1 MISFTKLALLATAAL
16 AVVNANGDDVDKNSE
31 SICGSDQSKGAVC
44 YKDTTYAAQYKV
56 AQATA
61 RLWLS
66 GGYCTGWLF
75 GSEGH
80 LITNWHC
87 IGSDADA
94 KALRSEF
101 GSECNACDHPDI
113 NKKLGCPGVF
123 VSNSSTLILADE
135 KLDFALVK
143 LNLNPGFDLT
153 KYGYLQARASL
164 PALNETIFI
173 AQHPGAKAKKLS
185 VVTDDG
191 SAGRIVSLKEDGCTG
206 GTDSVGHNVD
216 TEPGSSGSPVIAFK
230 DNAVVALHDCGGCT
244 ASGGRNTATKLSNIV
259 EVLKAK
265 NLLPKDSI
273 IKDKC

>member
-1 MISFTKLALLATAAL
+1 MISFTKLALAAAATV
-16 AVVNANGDDVDKNSE
+16 AVARADDVDEHPE
-31 SICGSDQSKGAVC
+31 SICGSDQSKSSVC
-44 YKDTTYAAQYKV
+44 YKDTTYASQYKV

-61 RLWLS
+61 RLTLS
-66 GGYCTGWLF
+66 KGYCTGWLF

-153 KYGYLQARASL
+153 RYGYLQARASL

-185 VVTDDG
+185 VATDDG
-191 SAGRIVSLKEDGCTG
+191 SAGRIVSLKVNGCTG

-244 ASGGRNTATKLSNIV
+244 ATGGRNTATKFAQVV
-259 EVLKAK
+259 ELLKAK
-265 NLLPKDSI
+265 NLLPKDA
-273 IKDKC
+273 IKHDAC